1 MAQYGGGQPG
11 PPNGRDG
18 MRKDIAS
25 ALMIVAGFVL
35 VLIAAWLADPRL
47 AIAIVGFALGGVG
60 VALGFER
67 W

>member
-1 MAQYGGGQPG
+1 
-11 PPNGRDG
+11 